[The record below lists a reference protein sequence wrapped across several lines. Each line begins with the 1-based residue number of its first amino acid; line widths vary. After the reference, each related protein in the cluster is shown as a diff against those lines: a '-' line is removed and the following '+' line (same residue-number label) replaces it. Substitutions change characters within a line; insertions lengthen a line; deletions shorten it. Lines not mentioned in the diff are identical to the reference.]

1 MNAERNN
8 YDFLAIGDTT
18 TDAFIKIKDA
28 RVTCD
33 INKEKCQIC
42 MRFKDKIP
50 YEDVFVVPAVG
61 NAANAAVA
69 ASRLGL
75 KSALLSNVGDDYFGK
90 EAIDALKAENVS
102 TEFTLINAGKKTNYH
117 YVLWYEDDRTIL
129 IKHEEYNYQL
139 PYFDDPKWV
148 YFSSIGE
155 NSLRFHETIEKY
167 LVERPNIKLAFQPGT
182 YQIKFGS
189 KKLAGLY
196 RRTDVFICNKEEAQ
210 RILEL
215 NEPDIKKLLTGIHE
229 LGPKVVSITDGPNGA
244 YASDGKSAWYM
255 PMYPDPKP
263 PFERTG
269 AGDAFSST
277 FVVALASGL
286 RIEEALRW
294 GPINSMSVV
303 QYVGAREGLL
313 SRYKIEKFLENAPP
327 DYLPKLRT
335 KKYIVGSAILIW
347 RPALMF
353 MRF

>member
-1 MNAERNN
+1 
-8 YDFLAIGDTT
+8 
-18 TDAFIKIKDA
+18 
-28 RVTCD
+28 
-33 INKEKCQIC
+33 

-90 EAIDALKAENVS
+90 EAIDALKKENVS

-215 NEPDIKKLLTGIHE
+215 NEPDIKKLLAGIHA

-244 YASDGKSAWYM
+244 YASDGSVMYFM
-255 PMYPDPKP
+255 PPYPDPKP
-263 PFERTG
+263 PLERTG
-269 AGDAFSST
+269 AGDAFG
-277 FVVALASGL
+277 SGL
-286 RIEEALRW
+286 VAGLIKGKNLREAALMGTINAEGVISAYGAKNHIFSSSEMAEALRKE
-294 GPINSMSVV
+294 
-303 QYVGAREGLL
+303 R
-313 SRYKIEKFLENAPP
+313 
-327 DYLPKLRT
+327 LRPRHEV
-335 KKYIVGSAILIW
+335 KA
-347 RPALMF
+347 F
-353 MRF
+353 